1 MSHCLD
7 CYRCLRLFSAS
18 IQLSSACWLPT
29 GPCLEM
35 VLLNSDSWHRA
46 VALPLTW
53 AMEIRFE
60 CNLNKS
66 RVDSGFPMW
75 NKQHDTPIIWRVLGW
90 SGRHDHRTKGKSCKP
105 RRWAKKTTHGASVTS
120 WESLTETG
128 VNLNRLA
135 QDCWAGRYE
144 IQLPAWNA

>member
-46 VALPLTW
+46 VVLTLTW

-60 CNLNKS
+60 CNLNKT

-75 NKQHDTPIIWRVLGW
+75 NEQHDTPIIWRVLAEVEGMTT
-90 SGRHDHRTKGKSCKP
+90 GPKENHANPGGKQ
-105 RRWAKKTTHGASVTS
+105 RNNAWGLMTS